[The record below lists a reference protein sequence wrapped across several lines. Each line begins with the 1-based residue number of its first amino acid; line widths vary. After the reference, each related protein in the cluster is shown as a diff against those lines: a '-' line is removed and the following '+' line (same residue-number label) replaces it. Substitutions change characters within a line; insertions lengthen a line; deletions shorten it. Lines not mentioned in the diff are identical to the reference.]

1 MQHSTTTGTGP
12 SGWLRHPWL
21 APILFTLSLLL
32 VTAGILLMLLGRG
45 ETQASPINA
54 APVVVAVTGAVNR
67 PGVYT
72 LPPAVRV
79 VGLINAAG
87 GALTGADLGR
97 INLAAPLFDG
107 MSVYIP
113 RVGEAFP
120 ASTGAIQVNINIADA
135 VTMERELGLTKK
147 ESAAIVAYRT
157 AHGPFAAIEQLLLV
171 PISRTTF
178 NRIQNLVTV
187 GAGGSGV
194 GG

>member
-1 MQHSTTTGTGP
+1 MQSSATT
-12 SGWLRHPWL
+12 WLRHPWF

-45 ETQASPINA
+45 GTQASPIDA
-54 APVVVAVTGAVNR
+54 APVVVAVTGAGNR

-120 ASTGAIQVNINIADA
+120 ASTGAIQVNINVADA

-147 ESAAIVAYRT
+147 ESVSIVAYRS
-157 AHGPFAAIEQLLLV
+157 AHGPFTAIEQLLLV
-171 PISRTTF
+171 PISRTTY

-187 GAGGSGV
+187 GA
-194 GG
+194 